1 MKIIMKLFVLIGL
14 IILMPV
20 ILLSYLIVIIEDGF
34 PGIFVQERL
43 GKNKKKFNLYKIRT
57 MYKDT
62 PNLGTH
68 EVKNIQQLKTGYFL
82 RKFKIDE
89 LPQLFN
95 YLKGDI
101 ALIGPRPGLPNQNK
115 LKLNRERNGV
125 FNIKPGITGLS
136 QVLGYNMSQ
145 PEILAKIDQ
154 IYIFDK
160 NIKLDVIIFFATFL
174 NYFKKML
181 LVKFQSK
188 INKLIR

>member
-1 MKIIMKLFVLIGL
+1 MGSLGYLFKKDWGKTKKSSIYIKSEQCIKIHP
-14 IILMPV
+14 IL
-20 ILLSYLIVIIEDGF
+20 E
-34 PGIFVQERL
+34 
-43 GKNKKKFNLYKIRT
+43 
-57 MYKDT
+57 
-62 PNLGTH
+62 H
-68 EVKNIQQLKTGYFL
+68 EVKNIQQLKAGYFL

-115 LKLNRERNGV
+115 LTLNREKNGV

-181 LVKFQSK
+181 LVKFQPK
-188 INKLIR
+188 INKLTR